1 MENIL
6 EGINLF
12 LLIIIIIILFIIL
25 FAGYYIYT
33 LYLHYVDI
41 YNKDKIL
48 VKQEL
53 DIIKAALEVKIP
65 QIQTQI
71 AELEKELR
79 LIIKILSRG

>member
-25 FAGYYIYT
+25 FAGYYVYT

-48 VKQEL
+48 VRQEL
-53 DIIKAALEVKIP
+53 DIIKATLEIKIP

-71 AELEKELR
+71 AELEKELQ